1 MSKKRK
7 TECILNFQLL
17 LLFKLAIDDGV
28 CKSCRV
34 KLETFIGIAS
44 SYITIS
50 RRTYCIQT
58 QTVYCSTLV

>member
-7 TECILNFQLL
+7 TECILNSELL
-17 LLFKLAIDDGV
+17 LLFKLAIDDSV

-44 SYITIS
+44 SYIPIS
-50 RRTYCIQT
+50 RCTYCIQT
-58 QTVYCSTLV
+58 QAVYCSTLL